1 MTPMRRFKS
10 VNSAWFNRKAQG
22 MTLLEVLV
30 ALAIFAT
37 AALSV
42 IRSVSQHINTV
53 SYLEEKMF
61 AAMVVDNQMAN
72 VMLETESLKAKN
84 GTESLADRTWYWK
97 ITPVATA
104 QPLLK
109 AFDVSVATEKDAS
122 PVVTVRSY
130 VAQ

>member
-1 MTPMRRFKS
+1 MRSFKRTHPS
-10 VNSAWFNRKAQG
+10 VTGHRAKG

-37 AALSV
+37 AAISV

-72 VMLETESLKAKN
+72 VMLDTSELKAKN
-84 GTESLADRTWYWK
+84 GTEELAGRTWYWK
-97 ITPVATA
+97 VAPVATT

-109 AFDVSVATEKDAS
+109 AFDVSVATAKDAS

>member
-1 MTPMRRFKS
+1 MRMR
-10 VNSAWFNRKAQG
+10 NSKQARPHWSHRRTRG

-37 AALSV
+37 AAISV
-42 IRSVSQHINTV
+42 IRSVSQHINTI

-72 VMLETESLKAKN
+72 VMLSTSELKVKN
-84 GTESLADRTWYWK
+84 GTEELAGRTWYWK
-97 ITPVATA
+97 ITPVATT

-109 AFDVSVATEKDAS
+109 AFDVSVALEKNAS
-122 PVVTVRSY
+122 PVMTVRSY

>member
-1 MTPMRRFKS
+1 MRNFKRTHLS
-10 VNSAWFNRKAQG
+10 LTGRRTRG

-37 AALSV
+37 AAISV

-72 VMLETESLKAKN
+72 VMLDTGELKAKN
-84 GTESLADRTWYWK
+84 GTEDLAGRTWYWK
-97 ITPVATA
+97 VSPVATT
-104 QPLLK
+104 QSLLK
-109 AFDVSVATEKDAS
+109 AFDVSVATAKDAS

>member
-1 MTPMRRFKS
+1 MRSSRAS
-10 VNSAWFNRKAQG
+10 IMGISHHRVRG

-37 AALSV
+37 AAISV

-72 VMLETESLKAKN
+72 VMLDSSALKAKK
-84 GTESLADRTWYWK
+84 GTEELAGRTWYWK
-97 ITPVATA
+97 VTPVATT

-109 AFDVSVATEKDAS
+109 AFDVSVAVEKSAS
-122 PVVTVRSY
+122 PIVTVRSY
-130 VAQ
+130 VDK

>member
-1 MTPMRRFKS
+1 MTIRDSNLHRIGKS
-10 VNSAWFNRKAQG
+10 YRKTRG

-37 AALSV
+37 AAISV
-42 IRSVSQHINTV
+42 IRSVSQHINTI
-53 SYLEEKMF
+53 SYLEEKIF

-72 VMLETESLKAKN
+72 VMLATEKLKAKN
-84 GTESLADRTWYWK
+84 GTEELAGRTWYWK
-97 ITPVATA
+97 VTPVATA

-109 AFDVSVATEKDAS
+109 AFDVSVATAKNTS

>member
-1 MTPMRRFKS
+1 MTIQYSKPSRIGLSYRN
-10 VNSAWFNRKAQG
+10 VRG

-37 AALSV
+37 AAISV

-72 VMLETESLKAKN
+72 VMLSTEKLKATK
-84 GTESLADRTWYWK
+84 GTEELAGRTWYWK
-97 ITPVATA
+97 VTPVATA

-109 AFDVSVATEKDAS
+109 AFDVSVATEKEAS

-130 VAQ
+130 VAE

>member
-1 MTPMRRFKS
+1 MTKRHSKP
-10 VNSAWFNRKAQG
+10 NRIGASHRQTRG

-37 AALSV
+37 AAISV

-72 VMLETESLKAKN
+72 VMLATEKLKAKN
-84 GTESLADRTWYWK
+84 GTEELAGRTWYWK
-97 ITPVATA
+97 VTPVATT

-109 AFDVSVATEKDAS
+109 AFDISVATEKNAS

>member
-1 MTPMRRFKS
+1 MRNTKQAQSAFKHRR
-10 VNSAWFNRKAQG
+10 VRG

-37 AALSV
+37 AAISV

-61 AAMVVDNQMAN
+61 AAMVVDNQMAS
-72 VMLETESLKAKN
+72 VMLSTEELKAKN
-84 GTESLADRTWYWK
+84 GTEELAGRTWYWK
-97 ITPVATA
+97 LTPVATT

-109 AFDVSVATEKDAS
+109 AFDVSVSVEKDAS
-122 PVVTVRSY
+122 PIVTVRSY

>member
-1 MTPMRRFKS
+1 MR
-10 VNSAWFNRKAQG
+10 NSKQARPHWSYRRTRG

-37 AALSV
+37 AAISV
-42 IRSVSQHINTV
+42 IRSVSQHINTI

-72 VMLETESLKAKN
+72 VILSTSELKVKN
-84 GTESLADRTWYWK
+84 GTEELAGRTWYWK
-97 ITPVATA
+97 ITPVATT

-109 AFDVSVATEKDAS
+109 AFDVSVALEKNAS

>member
-1 MTPMRRFKS
+1 
-10 VNSAWFNRKAQG
+10 

-37 AALSV
+37 AAISV

-72 VMLETESLKAKN
+72 VMLDTGELKAQN
-84 GTESLADRTWYWK
+84 GTEELAGRTWYWK
-97 ITPVATA
+97 VSPIATA

-109 AFDVSVATEKDAS
+109 AFDVSVATEKNAS

-130 VAQ
+130 VAK

>member
-1 MTPMRRFKS
+1 MTIQYSKPSRIGSSYRN
-10 VNSAWFNRKAQG
+10 VRG

-37 AALSV
+37 AAISV

-72 VMLETESLKAKN
+72 VMLSTEKLKATK
-84 GTESLADRTWYWK
+84 GTEELAGRTWYWK
-97 ITPVATA
+97 VTPVATA

-109 AFDVSVATEKDAS
+109 AFDVSVATEKEAS

-130 VAQ
+130 VAE

>member
-1 MTPMRRFKS
+1 MRDFKQPHPNLS
-10 VNSAWFNRKAQG
+10 SPRTRG

-37 AALSV
+37 AAISV
-42 IRSVSQHINTV
+42 IRSVSQHINTI

-61 AAMVVDNQMAN
+61 AAMVVDNQMAS
-72 VMLETESLKAKN
+72 VMLDAGELKAKN
-84 GTESLADRTWYWK
+84 GTEELAGRTWYWK
-97 ITPVATA
+97 VSPVATT

-109 AFDVSVATEKDAS
+109 AFDVSVATDKNAS

-130 VAQ
+130 VAK

>member
-1 MTPMRRFKS
+1 MRNFKQARPNLS
-10 VNSAWFNRKAQG
+10 HRRTRG

-37 AALSV
+37 AAISV
-42 IRSVSQHINTV
+42 IRSVSQHINTI

-72 VMLETESLKAKN
+72 VMLSTSELKVKN
-84 GTESLADRTWYWK
+84 GTEELAGRTWYWK
-97 ITPVATA
+97 ITPVATT

-109 AFDVSVATEKDAS
+109 AFDVSVALEKNAS

>member
-1 MTPMRRFKS
+1 MRDFKQTHPNLS
-10 VNSAWFNRKAQG
+10 IRRVRG

-37 AALSV
+37 AAISV

-61 AAMVVDNQMAN
+61 AAMVVDNQMAT
-72 VMLETESLKAKN
+72 VMLGTGELKAKN
-84 GTESLADRTWYWK
+84 GTEELAGRTWYWK
-97 ITPVATA
+97 VSPIVTTE
-104 QPLLK
+104 PLLK
-109 AFDVSVATEKDAS
+109 AFDVSVATEKEAS

>member
-1 MTPMRRFKS
+1 MTIRHSKP
-10 VNSAWFNRKAQG
+10 NRIGASHRQTRG

-37 AALSV
+37 AAISV

-61 AAMVVDNQMAN
+61 AAMVMDNQMAN
-72 VMLETESLKAKN
+72 VMLATEKLKAKN
-84 GTESLADRTWYWK
+84 GTEELAGRTWYWK
-97 ITPVATA
+97 VTPVATT

-109 AFDVSVATEKDAS
+109 AFDISVATEKNAS

>member
-1 MTPMRRFKS
+1 MRRSKQS
-10 VNSAWFNRKAQG
+10 RIGSSSLHTRG

-37 AALSV
+37 AAISV

-72 VMLETESLKAKN
+72 VMLSTEKLKAQK
-84 GTESLADRTWYWK
+84 GTEELAGRTWYWK
-97 ITPVATA
+97 VTPVATA

-109 AFDVSVATEKDAS
+109 AFDVSVATEKEAS

-130 VAQ
+130 VAE